1 MAKETLR
8 RRAIRVVKAQPVGSP
23 LRRHLLAALKQSYEP
38 YREYEDHYEDVEQ
51 PFPSRLA
58 PTRVSPTS
66 YHRRQRE
73 FQSVARAWKGSISYG
88 RSRDDYFLFLVVYE
102 DGVFWEAFQ
111 DGVWDGPVFDDSYDN
126 DRPESVWRRVVT
138 SVLEDDG
145 YDF

>member
-23 LRRHLLAALKQSYEP
+23 LRRHLLAALKQSYDP
-38 YREYEDHYEDVEQ
+38 RREYEARV
-51 PFPSRLA
+51 FPA
-58 PTRVSPTS
+58 S

-88 RSRDDYFLFLVVYE
+88 RKRDDYFLFLVVYE